1 MRDIKSGRRFFSIV
15 YEITNPDAFQA
26 TAEFA
31 TNQQANELV
40 SHGAKVTACGW
51 GDYAT
56 AYDALEHHVRANGY
70 DADDLVD
77 DYVQEQELNVTS
89 RDITG

>member
-1 MRDIKSGRRFFSIV
+1 MSEIKPGKRYFSV
-15 YEITNPDAFQA
+15 VFEVTDPDQFQTLAAGFTGQQA
-26 TAEFA
+26 TEKEGGGAR
-31 TNQQANELV
+31 V
-40 SHGAKVTACGW
+40 SACGW

-56 AYDALEHHVRANGY
+56 SYDALEHHVRANGY

-77 DYVQEQELNVTS
+77 DYIREQELNVAS

>member
-1 MRDIKSGRRFFSIV
+1 MSEIKAGKRYFSVV
-15 YEITNPDAFQA
+15 YEVTDAEAFQPA
-26 TAEFA
+26 TEQITKNMAEGIVQ
-31 TNQQANELV
+31 N
-40 SHGAKVTACGW
+40 GCKVTACGW

-70 DADDLVD
+70 NADDLVD
-77 DYVQEQELNVTS
+77 DYVREQELNVTT